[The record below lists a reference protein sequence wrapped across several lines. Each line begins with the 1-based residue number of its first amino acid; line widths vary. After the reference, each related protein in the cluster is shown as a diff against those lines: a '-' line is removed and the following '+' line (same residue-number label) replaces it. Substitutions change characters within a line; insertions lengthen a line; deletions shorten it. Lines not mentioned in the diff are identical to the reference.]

1 MGMGEKLSRSARYGY
16 RAAAGHALR
25 AFPAVLSMQ
34 SCTVRVDE
42 QVKCAGLAQEI
53 SFSRA

>member
-1 MGMGEKLSRSARYGY
+1 VGMGEKLSRSARYGY